1 MTAREL
7 IELLL
12 EENLDKEVLIP
23 NGDEYLTPN
32 GDEYEDIKT
41 VRSLVK
47 YIYLDGDK

>member
-23 NGDEYLTPN
+23 NGDEY
-32 GDEYEDIKT
+32 EDIKT
-41 VRSLVK
+41 VRSLGK
-47 YIYLDGDK
+47 YIYLDEE